1 MWKSGWNLD
10 KEWVKRNEKWLILLV
25 LGLAILILYAPF
37 GKKTS
42 ETGVWQSGE
51 RWAESGIGMN
61 PGNIQIRST
70 EASGSEESNSD
81 IETGLTTSTSKQDSS
96 RLYELRLEQRIR
108 DVLKNVD
115 GVGEVDVMLTLF
127 SSSEKVL
134 RVDKER
140 SRAATSET
148 DSSGGTRQQAD
159 ESLRESTVL
168 VGSSG
173 SGEPVVEKELAP
185 EISGIVISAQGG
197 GNASVQK
204 EISEAMQA
212 LFGLPAH
219 KIKVL
224 KEYANMRM
232 KMKRVFRRN
241 QIIITTLAIMIA
253 AAGYL
258 NYAGKSDLP
267 GADTYEAGATKISD
281 SDIYSE
287 NQAVS
292 GSVADGEY
300 EEIASLDDPGEGD
313 PLAAGSEEGTA
324 QGAADGEEASADN
337 PAVDNPGEAV
347 LTGGTGVAEY
357 IANVQLSREQIR
369 AKNRE
374 ALNALINNENLDAS
388 AKEAAVQDMLALN
401 AIAEKENAAETLLMA
416 KGFADPVVSI
426 TDGKVDVVV
435 NAPSIT
441 DPQRAQIEDIVKRKT
456 EVSAENIVISLLN
469 LGD

>member
-37 GKKTS
+37 EKKTS
-42 ETGVWQSGE
+42 ETGVLRSGE
-51 RWAESGIGMN
+51 RWAESE
-61 PGNIQIRST
+61 T
-70 EASGSEESNSD
+70 ETNSGHRAGQDKNGSSEESGSD
-81 IETGLTTSTSKQDSS
+81 VETGLPGTASRQDTN

-108 DVLKNVD
+108 DVLKKVD

-140 SRAATSET
+140 SRVATSET

-168 VGSSG
+168 AGSSG

-224 KEYANMRM
+224 K
-232 KMKRVFRRN
+232 RV
-241 QIIITTLAIMIA
+241 
-253 AAGYL
+253 
-258 NYAGKSDLP
+258 
-267 GADTYEAGATKISD
+267 E
-281 SDIYSE
+281 
-287 NQAVS
+287 
-292 GSVADGEY
+292 
-300 EEIASLDDPGEGD
+300 
-313 PLAAGSEEGTA
+313 
-324 QGAADGEEASADN
+324 
-337 PAVDNPGEAV
+337 
-347 LTGGTGVAEY
+347 
-357 IANVQLSREQIR
+357 
-369 AKNRE
+369 
-374 ALNALINNENLDAS
+374 
-388 AKEAAVQDMLALN
+388 
-401 AIAEKENAAETLLMA
+401 
-416 KGFADPVVSI
+416 
-426 TDGKVDVVV
+426 
-435 NAPSIT
+435 
-441 DPQRAQIEDIVKRKT
+441 
-456 EVSAENIVISLLN
+456 
-469 LGD
+469 

>member
-42 ETGVWQSGE
+42 ETGVLRSGE
-51 RWAESGIGMN
+51 RWAESE
-61 PGNIQIRST
+61 T
-70 EASGSEESNSD
+70 ETNSGHRAGQDKNGSSEESGSD
-81 IETGLTTSTSKQDSS
+81 VETGLSGTASRQDTN

-108 DVLKNVD
+108 DVLKKVD

-127 SSSEKVL
+127 SSEKVL

-140 SRAATSET
+140 SRASTSET

-168 VGSSG
+168 AGSSG

-224 KEYANMRM
+224 K
-232 KMKRVFRRN
+232 RV
-241 QIIITTLAIMIA
+241 
-253 AAGYL
+253 
-258 NYAGKSDLP
+258 
-267 GADTYEAGATKISD
+267 E
-281 SDIYSE
+281 
-287 NQAVS
+287 
-292 GSVADGEY
+292 
-300 EEIASLDDPGEGD
+300 
-313 PLAAGSEEGTA
+313 
-324 QGAADGEEASADN
+324 
-337 PAVDNPGEAV
+337 
-347 LTGGTGVAEY
+347 
-357 IANVQLSREQIR
+357 
-369 AKNRE
+369 
-374 ALNALINNENLDAS
+374 
-388 AKEAAVQDMLALN
+388 
-401 AIAEKENAAETLLMA
+401 
-416 KGFADPVVSI
+416 
-426 TDGKVDVVV
+426 
-435 NAPSIT
+435 
-441 DPQRAQIEDIVKRKT
+441 
-456 EVSAENIVISLLN
+456 
-469 LGD
+469 

>member
-37 GKKTS
+37 GKKTN
-42 ETGVWQSGE
+42 EAGVWQSGE
-51 RWAESGIGMN
+51 RWAESGTGTN
-61 PGNIQIRST
+61 SGNRAGQDKNGS
-70 EASGSEESNSD
+70 SEERDSD
-81 IETGLTTSTSKQDSS
+81 VETGLPGTASRQDTN

-140 SRAATSET
+140 SRASTSET

-168 VGSSG
+168 AGSSG

-224 KEYANMRM
+224 K
-232 KMKRVFRRN
+232 RV
-241 QIIITTLAIMIA
+241 
-253 AAGYL
+253 
-258 NYAGKSDLP
+258 
-267 GADTYEAGATKISD
+267 E
-281 SDIYSE
+281 
-287 NQAVS
+287 
-292 GSVADGEY
+292 
-300 EEIASLDDPGEGD
+300 
-313 PLAAGSEEGTA
+313 
-324 QGAADGEEASADN
+324 
-337 PAVDNPGEAV
+337 
-347 LTGGTGVAEY
+347 
-357 IANVQLSREQIR
+357 
-369 AKNRE
+369 
-374 ALNALINNENLDAS
+374 
-388 AKEAAVQDMLALN
+388 
-401 AIAEKENAAETLLMA
+401 
-416 KGFADPVVSI
+416 
-426 TDGKVDVVV
+426 
-435 NAPSIT
+435 
-441 DPQRAQIEDIVKRKT
+441 
-456 EVSAENIVISLLN
+456 
-469 LGD
+469 

>member
-10 KEWVKRNEKWLILLV
+10 KEWIKRNEKWLILLV

-37 GKKTS
+37 GKKTN
-42 ETGVWQSGE
+42 ETGVWQSGD

-61 PGNIQIRST
+61 LGNIQIRST
-70 EASGSEESNSD
+70 EASGSEESDSD

-115 GVGEVDVMLTLF
+115 GVGEVDVVLTLF

-140 SRAATSET
+140 SRAVTSET

-168 VGSSG
+168 AGSSG

-224 KEYANMRM
+224 K
-232 KMKRVFRRN
+232 RV
-241 QIIITTLAIMIA
+241 
-253 AAGYL
+253 
-258 NYAGKSDLP
+258 
-267 GADTYEAGATKISD
+267 E
-281 SDIYSE
+281 
-287 NQAVS
+287 
-292 GSVADGEY
+292 
-300 EEIASLDDPGEGD
+300 
-313 PLAAGSEEGTA
+313 
-324 QGAADGEEASADN
+324 
-337 PAVDNPGEAV
+337 
-347 LTGGTGVAEY
+347 
-357 IANVQLSREQIR
+357 
-369 AKNRE
+369 
-374 ALNALINNENLDAS
+374 
-388 AKEAAVQDMLALN
+388 
-401 AIAEKENAAETLLMA
+401 
-416 KGFADPVVSI
+416 
-426 TDGKVDVVV
+426 
-435 NAPSIT
+435 
-441 DPQRAQIEDIVKRKT
+441 
-456 EVSAENIVISLLN
+456 
-469 LGD
+469 

>member
-42 ETGVWQSGE
+42 ETGVWQPGE
-51 RWAESGIGMN
+51 RWAESEIGMN

-70 EASGSEESNSD
+70 EASGSEESDSD

-168 VGSSG
+168 AGSSG

-224 KEYANMRM
+224 K
-232 KMKRVFRRN
+232 RV
-241 QIIITTLAIMIA
+241 
-253 AAGYL
+253 
-258 NYAGKSDLP
+258 
-267 GADTYEAGATKISD
+267 E
-281 SDIYSE
+281 
-287 NQAVS
+287 
-292 GSVADGEY
+292 
-300 EEIASLDDPGEGD
+300 
-313 PLAAGSEEGTA
+313 
-324 QGAADGEEASADN
+324 
-337 PAVDNPGEAV
+337 
-347 LTGGTGVAEY
+347 
-357 IANVQLSREQIR
+357 
-369 AKNRE
+369 
-374 ALNALINNENLDAS
+374 
-388 AKEAAVQDMLALN
+388 
-401 AIAEKENAAETLLMA
+401 
-416 KGFADPVVSI
+416 
-426 TDGKVDVVV
+426 
-435 NAPSIT
+435 
-441 DPQRAQIEDIVKRKT
+441 
-456 EVSAENIVISLLN
+456 
-469 LGD
+469 

>member
-10 KEWVKRNEKWLILLV
+10 REWVKRNEKWLILLV

-51 RWAESGIGMN
+51 RWAESGTGTN
-61 PGNIQIRST
+61 FGNRAGQDKNGS
-70 EASGSEESNSD
+70 SEESGSD
-81 IETGLTTSTSKQDSS
+81 VETGLPGTASRQDTN

-127 SSSEKVL
+127 SSSENYDPEKTNY
-134 RVDKER
+134 DK
-140 SRAATSET
+140 ET

-168 VGSSG
+168 AGSSG

-224 KEYANMRM
+224 K
-232 KMKRVFRRN
+232 RV
-241 QIIITTLAIMIA
+241 
-253 AAGYL
+253 
-258 NYAGKSDLP
+258 
-267 GADTYEAGATKISD
+267 E
-281 SDIYSE
+281 
-287 NQAVS
+287 
-292 GSVADGEY
+292 
-300 EEIASLDDPGEGD
+300 
-313 PLAAGSEEGTA
+313 
-324 QGAADGEEASADN
+324 
-337 PAVDNPGEAV
+337 
-347 LTGGTGVAEY
+347 
-357 IANVQLSREQIR
+357 
-369 AKNRE
+369 
-374 ALNALINNENLDAS
+374 
-388 AKEAAVQDMLALN
+388 
-401 AIAEKENAAETLLMA
+401 
-416 KGFADPVVSI
+416 
-426 TDGKVDVVV
+426 
-435 NAPSIT
+435 
-441 DPQRAQIEDIVKRKT
+441 
-456 EVSAENIVISLLN
+456 
-469 LGD
+469 

>member
-42 ETGVWQSGE
+42 ETGVLRSGE
-51 RWAESGIGMN
+51 RWAESG
-61 PGNIQIRST
+61 T
-70 EASGSEESNSD
+70 ETNSGHRAGQDKNGSSEESGSD
-81 IETGLTTSTSKQDSS
+81 VETGLPGTASRQDTN

-108 DVLKNVD
+108 DVLKKVD

-134 RVDKER
+134 RA
-140 SRAATSET
+140 STSET

-168 VGSSG
+168 AGSSG

-224 KEYANMRM
+224 K
-232 KMKRVFRRN
+232 RV
-241 QIIITTLAIMIA
+241 
-253 AAGYL
+253 
-258 NYAGKSDLP
+258 
-267 GADTYEAGATKISD
+267 E
-281 SDIYSE
+281 
-287 NQAVS
+287 
-292 GSVADGEY
+292 
-300 EEIASLDDPGEGD
+300 
-313 PLAAGSEEGTA
+313 
-324 QGAADGEEASADN
+324 
-337 PAVDNPGEAV
+337 
-347 LTGGTGVAEY
+347 
-357 IANVQLSREQIR
+357 
-369 AKNRE
+369 
-374 ALNALINNENLDAS
+374 
-388 AKEAAVQDMLALN
+388 
-401 AIAEKENAAETLLMA
+401 
-416 KGFADPVVSI
+416 
-426 TDGKVDVVV
+426 
-435 NAPSIT
+435 
-441 DPQRAQIEDIVKRKT
+441 
-456 EVSAENIVISLLN
+456 
-469 LGD
+469 

>member
-25 LGLAILILYAPF
+25 LGLAMLILYAPF
-37 GKKTS
+37 GKKTN

-70 EASGSEESNSD
+70 EASGSEESDSD

-140 SRAATSET
+140 SRATISET

-168 VGSSG
+168 AGSSG

-224 KEYANMRM
+224 K
-232 KMKRVFRRN
+232 RV
-241 QIIITTLAIMIA
+241 
-253 AAGYL
+253 
-258 NYAGKSDLP
+258 
-267 GADTYEAGATKISD
+267 E
-281 SDIYSE
+281 
-287 NQAVS
+287 
-292 GSVADGEY
+292 
-300 EEIASLDDPGEGD
+300 
-313 PLAAGSEEGTA
+313 
-324 QGAADGEEASADN
+324 
-337 PAVDNPGEAV
+337 
-347 LTGGTGVAEY
+347 
-357 IANVQLSREQIR
+357 
-369 AKNRE
+369 
-374 ALNALINNENLDAS
+374 
-388 AKEAAVQDMLALN
+388 
-401 AIAEKENAAETLLMA
+401 
-416 KGFADPVVSI
+416 
-426 TDGKVDVVV
+426 
-435 NAPSIT
+435 
-441 DPQRAQIEDIVKRKT
+441 
-456 EVSAENIVISLLN
+456 
-469 LGD
+469 